1 MTITHLSPTRIR
13 AIQYHDL
20 RDALEDVG
28 GAIPPDADQM
38 TLDAIATLEARIWS
52 LSAHVAQIK
61 QTVRVIETCESRR
74 GMHRRPKRLGGRVYV
89 NRIEPVTVAWIGRDQ

>member
-1 MTITHLSPTRIR
+1 MTATLTPTRLR

-20 RDALEDVG
+20 RDAIEDVG

-52 LSAHVAQIK
+52 LQAHVSQVK
-61 QTVRVIETCESRR
+61 ETVQQIETCAARR
-74 GMHRRPKRLGGRVYV
+74 GMQ
-89 NRIEPVTVAWIGRDQ
+89 NDIGPANWGWSELLP

>member
-1 MTITHLSPTRIR
+1 MTITYPSPTRLR
-13 AIQYHDL
+13 AIQYLDL

-38 TLDAIATLEARIWS
+38 TLDAIETLEARIWS

-61 QTVRVIETCESRR
+61 QTVQQIEACAARR
-74 GMHRRPKRLGGRVYV
+74 GMQNAIGPAGY
-89 NRIEPVTVAWIGRDQ
+89 EWAWEQS

>member
-1 MTITHLSPTRIR
+1 MTATLTPTRLR

-20 RDALEDVG
+20 RDAIEDVG

-61 QTVRVIETCESRR
+61 QTVQQIENCAARR
-74 GMHRRPKRLGGRVYV
+74 GMQ
-89 NRIEPVTVAWIGRDQ
+89 NDIGPAHWEWSELLP